1 LFHVFQQ
8 DHGTSSMHTYLTPMK
23 HNSAQDLIERPVVQK
38 QCFFV
43 LIYTPFSPWKPEK
56 EYLQMQYCIWVV
68 SCHACVQM
76 QTAYIAGLS
85 THVFTKDVIMK
96 QFRGTH
102 TFLLICIIIPL
113 WDPNT
118 CSGSLQTKAL
128 LVKCA
133 LSVRIYPKQQ

>member
-1 LFHVFQQ
+1 MFHVSQQ

-43 LIYTPFSPWKPEK
+43 LIYTSISPWKPAK

-68 SCHACVQM
+68 SCHACVRM
-76 QTAYIAGLS
+76 QTRYIAGLS
-85 THVFTKDVIMK
+85 THAFTKDVIMK

-102 TFLLICIIIPL
+102 TFLLICIIIPFGIVTPVADL
-113 WDPNT
+113 Y
-118 CSGSLQTKAL
+118 
-128 LVKCA
+128 
-133 LSVRIYPKQQ
+133 RPKLC

>member
-1 LFHVFQQ
+1 MIY
-8 DHGTSSMHTYLTPMK
+8 TSKSRLLVSCKPARPWNKQYAYIPHT
-23 HNSAQDLIERPVVQK
+23 NEAQHCTGPVVQK

-43 LIYTPFSPWKPEK
+43 LIYTPFSPWKHAK

-76 QTAYIAGLS
+76 QTRYIAGLS

-102 TFLLICIIIPL
+102 TFLLICIIIPFGIVTPVADL
-113 WDPNT
+113 Y
-118 CSGSLQTKAL
+118 
-128 LVKCA
+128 
-133 LSVRIYPKQQ
+133 RPKLC